1 MMLFVNAIVV
11 ILLMILTAFFSGS
24 ETGVYRLSR
33 IRLRIGYEK
42 KFPGYMTLFNLLKD
56 GQGLILT
63 LLLGTN
69 LANYCLTSLVTMALL
84 ATLTDSHLA
93 EIYTTAILTPVLFV
107 FAELIPKNIF
117 YFRADYLLPRFAWF
131 IWIFD
136 KAFTYTGAKVV
147 LKKIASFIS
156 ACLHLHVD
164 TAKAID
170 VTQRHQVHQIIH
182 ETQEEGLLSQTQR
195 EMMTRLIDFPSIS
208 ISSAMISLR
217 ETDKVPVDISRDQFI
232 EHLKTSRF
240 TRQLVY
246 GTGPNDLLG
255 YISIYDV
262 LGTGQDFESIQTF
275 VNPLPTLDKKTS
287 VIEAINALRNQRER
301 IALVVESLKKETH
314 PLGIITVSD
323 LVEEITGKLN
333 V

>member
-1 MMLFVNAIVV
+1 MMLYLNAI
-11 ILLMILTAFFSGS
+11 IAIFLMILSAFFSGS

-42 KFPGYMTLFNLLKD
+42 KIHGYVTLFKLLKD
-56 GQGLILT
+56 SQGLIFT

-69 LANYCLTSLVTMALL
+69 LANYFLTTLFTMSIL
-84 ATLTDSHLA
+84 TIITDSHLA

-117 YFRADYLLPRFAWF
+117 YFRADYLLPRLAWF

-136 KAFTYTGAKVV
+136 KGFTFSGAKAV

-156 ACLHLHVD
+156 LCLRLQVD
-164 TAKAID
+164 TARAID
-170 VTQRHQVHQIIH
+170 TTQRHQVHQIIH
-182 ETQEEGLLSQTQR
+182 ETQEEGLLSQTQK
-195 EMMTRLIDFPSIS
+195 EMMTRLIDFPSKAVS
-208 ISSAMISLR
+208 TVMISLR
-217 ETDKVPVDISRDQFI
+217 ETDKVPAAISRSQFI
-232 EHLKTSRF
+232 EHLKNSRY
-240 TRQLVY
+240 TRQIVY
-246 GTGPNDLLG
+246 GSRRDDILG

-262 LGTGQDFESIQTF
+262 LGTEQEFESIQPF
-275 VNPLPTLDKKTS
+275 INPLPTLDKKTS
-287 VIEAINALRNQRER
+287 VIEAINILRNQRER
-301 IALVVESLKKETH
+301 IALVVDHLKKEVH

-323 LVEEITGKLN
+323 LVEEITGELN

>member
-1 MMLFVNAIVV
+1 MLFVNAIVV
-11 ILLMILTAFFSGS
+11 ILLVMLTAFFSGS

-42 KFPGYMTLFNLLKD
+42 RIAGYLTLFKLLKD
-56 GQGLILT
+56 GQGLIFT

-69 LANYCLTSLVTMALL
+69 LSNYCLTSLVTMALL

-93 EIYTTAILTPVLFV
+93 EIYATAILTPILFV

-117 YFRADYLLPRFAWF
+117 YFRADYLLPRLAWF

-136 KAFTYTGAKVV
+136 KAFTYTGAKVI

-156 ACLHLHVD
+156 ACLRLQVD

-208 ISSAMISLR
+208 VSSVMIPLR
-217 ETDKVPVDISRDQFI
+217 QADKVPVDISRTPFI
-232 EHLKTSRF
+232 EHLKTSLY

-246 GTGPNDLLG
+246 GSHANDILG

-262 LGTGQDFESIQTF
+262 LGAGQDFQGVQVF
-275 VNPLPTLDKKTS
+275 VNPLPTLDKTTS
-287 VIEAINALRNQRER
+287 VIEAINTLRNQRER
-301 IALVVESLKKETH
+301 IALVVETVKKETR

-323 LVEEITGKLN
+323 LVEEITGELN